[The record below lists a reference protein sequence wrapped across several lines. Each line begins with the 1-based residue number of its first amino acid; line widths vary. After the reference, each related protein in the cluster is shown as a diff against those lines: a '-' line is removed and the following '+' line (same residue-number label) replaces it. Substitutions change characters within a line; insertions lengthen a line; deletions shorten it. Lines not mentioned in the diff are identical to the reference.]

1 MTLIELE
8 KFKKYLAISNS
19 IGEVFL
25 DNIWIRSN
33 NFYVFFGEENQL
45 GKTYAMF
52 SKKYLMTIELSKD
65 KVYQKELDIIADVV
79 DLYREQNNLVVSK
92 YEFWLPHCLV
102 NGNIVEH
109 KLIAESYGISR
120 DLALDYIIH
129 YDNIFSELFDKSTK
143 TYFGLPLLSSYDECL
158 DYPLKDNTKRYL
170 KGLKKLNNI
179 LKK

>member
-1 MTLIELE
+1 MSNIIKGKGFNEIELE
-8 KFKKYLAISNS
+8 KNTTEHTVMLHCQDGYSDCS
-19 IGEVFL
+19 V
-25 DNIWIRSN
+25 
-33 NFYVFFGEENQL
+33 
-45 GKTYAMF
+45 
-52 SKKYLMTIELSKD
+52 ELSKD
-65 KVYQKELDIIADVV
+65 KVYQKELDIIADVI